1 MTLIADRRKFV
12 KDYLFVFVFFF
23 IINLMASGGHI
34 DMWDGMVTFMIT
46 ESMALKQTAQLH
58 PEIPSISLANPS
70 DMVHTMMDYEVGNYK
85 VLTGKYYDWVS
96 SLKPLEPVFSSRSLL
111 LPAIAVPAYLL
122 ASLLSLNPVSVIGIS
137 VNSLIIS
144 LTSLVIFCF
153 SFDLYGSRRIAFI
166 LGLVFVGCSFIL
178 PYNNTLF
185 PQPLQGLCI
194 ITAAFFLYKSR
205 HYNHSFICIYTRH
218 ENYNNKRGI
227 IYGGLASI
235 ISRYVCSC

>member
-46 ESMALKQTAQLH
+46 ESMALKQTAELH

-85 VLTGKYYDWVS
+85 VLTGKYYDWIS
-96 SLKPLEPVFSSRSLL
+96 SLKHLEPVFSSRSLL

-153 SFDLYGSRRIAFI
+153 SLDLYGSRRIAFI

-194 ITAAFFLYKSR
+194 ITARFFSLQV
-205 HYNHSFICIYTRH
+205 TT
-218 ENYNNKRGI
+218 
-227 IYGGLASI
+227 L
-235 ISRYVCSC
+235 